1 MYIKSD
7 RSVVQVEKNCI
18 FDLQTL
24 TMTVKYLAISFIA
37 LSVSFVSCN
46 GRTEDQ
52 KNQES
57 NNVVDTTISKT
68 DSLAVATEDDEVTYN
83 LPSALQIA
91 YVFKKSGAGFIPTLL
106 NDDANFNKYNTS
118 NYKRATNFGIYS
130 ADLAYC
136 LFNKKYQES
145 KEYLKACKDIGTHLG
160 LNQAFESDNMAQ
172 RFDKNIANE
181 DSVVKIVSN
190 VQLKT
195 DMMFEQNKQ
204 KHITVI
210 AFAGAWT
217 ESMYIAIEVYAKDKN
232 KKVLAS
238 LLEQLLLSETII
250 KALKSYQNSEPEI
263 PTLITSIEIINSQFN
278 SIAAVKAAMEK
289 EEELNFNAMSVTDN
303 ELTKITESVKTLRAS
318 MVD

>member
-1 MYIKSD
+1 MTIK
-7 RSVVQVEKNCI
+7 
-18 FDLQTL
+18 F
-24 TMTVKYLAISFIA
+24 LAIPFIA
-37 LSVSFVSCN
+37 LSFALSSCGGN
-46 GRTEDQ
+46 SEDQ
-52 KNQES
+52 KSQES
-57 NNVVDTTISKT
+57 PDGLDSISASDTIAIS
-68 DSLAVATEDDEVTYN
+68 EDNEVTYN

-91 YVFKKSGAGFIPTLL
+91 YVFKKSGASFIPTLL
-106 NDDANFNKYNTS
+106 NNKGNYSKYNTS
-118 NYKRATNFGIYS
+118 NYKRAINFGIYS

-145 KEYLKACKDIGTHLG
+145 KEYLKSCKEMGSFLG

-172 RFDKNIANE
+172 RFDKNIAIE

-195 DMMFEQNKQ
+195 DVMFEQNKQ

-217 ESMYIAIEVYAKDKN
+217 ESMYIATEVYAKDKN

-238 LLEQLLLSETII
+238 LMEQLLLSETII
-250 KALKSYQNSEPEI
+250 KALKVHQSSEQELPA
-263 PTLITSIEIINSQFN
+263 LISSIEKINSQFN
-278 SIAAVKAAMEK
+278 AIASVKAAIEK
-289 EEELNFNAMSVTDN
+289 DEEMDFNLMAVTDN
-303 ELTKITESVKTLRAS
+303 ELKSITESVKTLRTS

>member
-1 MYIKSD
+1 
-7 RSVVQVEKNCI
+7 
-18 FDLQTL
+18 
-24 TMTVKYLAISFIA
+24 MTVKILTISCIA
-37 LSVSFVSCN
+37 LSIAFVSCN
-46 GRTEDQ
+46 EKSEDQ

-57 NNVVDTTISKT
+57 VEVIDTTGIKPESIASM
-68 DSLAVATEDDEVTYN
+68 DEDNEVTYS

-106 NDDANFNKYNTS
+106 NNKENTSKYNTS

-145 KEYLKACKDIGTHLG
+145 KEYLKACKEMGTYLG
-160 LNQAFESDNMAQ
+160 LNQAFESDKIAQ
-172 RFDKNIANE
+172 RFDKNITNE
-181 DSVVKIVSN
+181 DSAIKIVSN

-195 DMMFEQNKQ
+195 DLMFEQNKQ

-217 ESMYIAIEVYAKDKN
+217 ESMYIAVEVYTKDKN
-232 KKVLAS
+232 KRVLES

-250 KALKSYQNSEPEI
+250 KALKSYQSSEPEI
-263 PTLITSIEIINSQFN
+263 PALIASIEKINSQFN
-278 SIAAVKAAMEK
+278 AVAAVKASTEK
-289 EEELNFNAMSVTDN
+289 EEEIDFSSMLVTDN
-303 ELTKITESVKTLRAS
+303 ELKTITESVKALRTS
-318 MVD
+318 MID